1 LNDGRVEQV
10 GSPLELYDHPANL
23 FVATFI
29 GSPSMNIIDGVVARN
44 NGAPVVRA
52 GDGTLLPVAPGF
64 NAAEG
69 KQVRYGFRPEH
80 LSISPAGKG
89 IAATIDVVEPMGSE
103 TQVHLTIAGVPAV
116 AVFRERI
123 SARPGE
129 TLYVEPDTAKL
140 NLFDAESGRALER

>member
-1 LNDGRVEQV
+1 
-10 GSPLELYDHPANL
+10 
-23 FVATFI
+23 
-29 GSPSMNIIDGVVARN
+29 
-44 NGAPVVRA
+44 
-52 GDGTLLPVAPGF
+52 
-64 NAAEG
+64 
-69 KQVRYGFRPEH
+69 
-80 LSISPAGKG
+80 
-89 IAATIDVVEPMGSE
+89 VVEPMGSE